1 MRTLVV
7 SSLGAIVVALVGCQN
22 GASDSLT
29 VGPRAEPFS
38 NGSLAAGVDDTFNHQ
53 AQSTGGDNGITDPV
67 QKVQDDAVIGTPDVV
82 ARLHGAQK
90 VQYASLG
97 LILAD
102 LGVNLSS
109 TTANSAGAL
118 YAAGQSPLGVA
129 VYASR
134 TSEMIT
140 PSTSALAKE
149 YDIFAAAAPE
159 ILASN
164 LAASKRCPGT
174 ELVDSTGAFTA
185 DGLSCLMGKPSKPEH
200 LTLAN
205 QLVSAAS
212 DKATGQQIAIATL
225 LAAAHTSE

>member
-1 MRTLVV
+1 
-7 SSLGAIVVALVGCQN
+7 
-22 GASDSLT
+22 
-29 VGPRAEPFS
+29 
-38 NGSLAAGVDDTFNHQ
+38 
-53 AQSTGGDNGITDPV
+53 
-67 QKVQDDAVIGTPDVV
+67 
-82 ARLHGAQK
+82 
-90 VQYASLG
+90 
-97 LILAD
+97 
-102 LGVNLSS
+102 
-109 TTANSAGAL
+109 

-134 TSEMIT
+134 TPEMIT

-164 LAASKRCPGT
+164 LAASKRCPGAQ
-174 ELVDSTGAFTA
+174 LVDSTGAFTA
-185 DGLSCLMGKPSKPEH
+185 DGLSCLMGKPAKPEH